1 MSDDLLGPLT
11 LRSQPEKS
19 PKAIATVELMDIVT
33 TNGMMKGAFRF
44 SVETKSKRRH
54 GNKIQ

>member
-1 MSDDLLGPLT
+1 MVGPLT
-11 LRSQPEKS
+11 LRSQPEKN

-33 TNGMMKGAFRF
+33 TNGAMKGAFRS
-44 SVETKSKRRH
+44 SVETKLKRRH